1 MQYYLSRNNQVTG
14 PYSKEALLKHG
25 ILPTDL
31 VKEESGAEW
40 RTSDSFTELKSTT
53 IAAKPKYKI
62 TADKEV
68 IEVKN
73 ETPKNPE
80 LSEMPAN
87 SPFKR
92 MPSAVPKKKGIDENL
107 STQKTEGKKEIP
119 RNTVKPVVTN
129 IEQAPK
135 TEYKKAVKSPVIR
148 PQRKENSTNAF
159 KEIFAPLFILGGI
172 GFAAWF
178 GYKKFFSSPSDSS
191 NIAVQAVQA
200 DSLSKQQPAS
210 IDTTKHTEAIVVKKT
225 IIDSSAYYAH
235 RDSIRLAERAKKD
248 SLALIAN
255 AAKKDSGE
263 INKASTESTTVK
275 KEIAVA
281 PETKKTE
288 TASNKAATNKPVE
301 KKSASTRK
309 NKSIGDYVALSLN
322 KIPDKE
328 IKGIKLNVKNISDQ
342 SLNIAIVDV
351 SYLDT
356 DGKVIRGETLQAE
369 NIGAGKSVSIKVPN
383 EKKAANISYKVSL
396 ISGDSVYLMGK

>member
-14 PYSKEALLKHG
+14 PYSKEALLQHG

-40 RTSDSFTELKSTT
+40 RAPESFGELKSAAGT
-53 IAAKPKYKI
+53 AKPKYKI

-68 IEVKN
+68 IEVKTDISKSQEPA
-73 ETPKNPE
+73 ETT
-80 LSEMPAN
+80 AN

-92 MPSAVPKKKGIDENL
+92 MPSAAPKKKNAEENAG
-107 STQKTEGKKEIP
+107 TQKTEAKKDIP
-119 RNTVKPVVTN
+119 RNTAKPAVTN

-135 TEYKKAVKSPVIR
+135 TEYKKAAKSPVIR

-178 GYKKFFSSPSDSS
+178 GYKRFFSSPSGSS
-191 NIAVQAVQA
+191 NIVIQAVPA
-200 DSLSKQQPAS
+200 DSLSKQPVIS
-210 IDTTKHTEAIVVKKT
+210 DTTKHTKPVVAKKT
-225 IIDSSAYYAH
+225 ITDSSAYYAH
-235 RDSIRLAERAKKD
+235 RDSVRQAERAKKD
-248 SLALIAN
+248 SLALAAN
-255 AAKKDSGE
+255 AARKDSLK
-263 INKASTESTTVK
+263 INKTPTESTTVK

-281 PETKKTE
+281 PEKKKAE
-288 TASNKAATNKPVE
+288 TIPDKATTGKPAE
-301 KKSASTRK
+301 KKVTSAK
-309 NKSIGDYVALSLN
+309 KGKSIGDYVALSLN

-328 IKGIKLNVKNISDQ
+328 IKGIRLNVKNISDQ
-342 SLNIAIVDV
+342 PLNIAIVDV

-369 NIGAGKSVSIKVPN
+369 NIGAGKSVSVKVPN